1 MPVKVPVRADDL
13 MADLPAMLAAIT
25 PRTKIVFLCNPNNPT
40 GVVVGGAELRAF
52 LAAIPPNVLV
62 GLDEAYIDYVAD
74 DTFVSGLSLLADF
87 PNVVTI
93 RTFSK
98 VYGLAGM
105 RVGYG
110 IGHSDVVTL
119 VQRVRPLF
127 NVNTLAQF
135 GAMAALDDA
144 EFVQLSVRQN
154 AAQRQWLSE
163 RLTELGW
170 RVYPSQTNFVFVDT
184 GREAAP
190 LADAARA
197 AGFIIRA
204 GAGWGYPGFL
214 RISLGTPEQ
223 NAALVEVL
231 KKVVDAAGK
240 STTSAN

>member
-1 MPVKVPVRADDL
+1 MSHANTQAVVLSGEVRLAGRALFPPLWLVLPPGKWTSLLGPSGAGQSTLLRLIAGLPIGGQFIGHIENRCPVAL
-13 MADLPAMLAAIT
+13 MAQDAGLLPWLT
-25 PRTKIVFLCNPNNPT
+25 
-40 GVVVGGAELRAF
+40 
-52 LAAIPPNVLV
+52 
-62 GLDEAYIDYVAD
+62 
-74 DTFVSGLSLLADF
+74 
-87 PNVVTI
+87 
-93 RTFSK
+93 
-98 VYGLAGM
+98 
-105 RVGYG
+105 
-110 IGHSDVVTL
+110 
-119 VQRVRPLF
+119 
-127 NVNTLAQF
+127 
-135 GAMAALDDA
+135 
-144 EFVQLSVRQN
+144 VRQN
-154 AAQRQWLSE
+154 AAQRQWLSD

-231 KKVVDAAGK
+231 KKVVDPAGK

>member
-1 MPVKVPVRADDL
+1 MS
-13 MADLPAMLAAIT
+13 
-25 PRTKIVFLCNPNNPT
+25 
-40 GVVVGGAELRAF
+40 
-52 LAAIPPNVLV
+52 LV

-154 AAQRQWLSE
+154 AAQRQWLSD

-170 RVYPSQTNFVFVDT
+170 RVYPSQTNFIFVDT
-184 GREAAP
+184 GREAAL
-190 LADAARA
+190 LADVARA

-204 GAGWGYPGFL
+204 GAGWGYPGFSADFAWYA
-214 RISLGTPEQ
+214 RAKRRFGRSD
-223 NAALVEVL
+223 
-231 KKVVDAAGK
+231 KKSCRCGRKIDNK
-240 STTSAN
+240 RESIFLCFSTIKKEKVRT